1 MAVITFANTKGGA
14 GKTTA
19 VLLLATELARKGYRI
34 TILDADPQHWISR
47 WHEVSGHVA
56 NISVI
61 DFVTSASLP
70 HHISDNKHN
79 TDYFIIDL
87 PGARNPMLATAIGL
101 SDHVLIPIQGCAMD
115 ARGGAQVLELLQYLD
130 EKAGIKIGHSVVL
143 TRVNSMV
150 TTRALALVK
159 SLLSERQVPV
169 LDTAII
175 ERSAF
180 PRYLRLRRH
189 AAHARSGPRQQPRE
203 GARERTLFCRRDHAQ
218 AAGQA
223 SGRSPH
229 DRSADPLGGVEP
241 IESNEECA
249 PVRWGAFFFA
259 SGQSSYLAWPC
270 DALPLAGNKSFVA
283 AATVTC
289 CIHRIRRRSS
299 MSIFRRGASPERGN
313 SMHLKKLYTGILR
326 CAGDYRGDE

>member
-47 WHEVSGHVA
+47 WHEVSGQVA

-130 EKAGIKIGHSVVL
+130 EKACIKIGHSVVL

-150 TTRALALVK
+150 TTRALSLVK

-180 PRYLRLRRH
+180 RDIFDCGGTLHTLDP
-189 AAHARSGPRQQPRE
+189 ARASNLE
-203 GARERTLFCRRDHAQ
+203 KARENALCFAEEIMRKLPVRLT
-218 AAGQA
+218 AAARMTG
-223 SGRSPH
+223 PLI
-229 DRSADPLGGVEP
+229 RSAASSQ
-241 IESNEECA
+241 SNEMENA
-249 PVRWGAFFFA
+249 PRSAGAHSLLHQA
-259 SGQSSYLAWPC
+259 NP
-270 DALPLAGNKSFVA
+270 
-283 AATVTC
+283 
-289 CIHRIRRRSS
+289 RIC
-299 MSIFRRGASPERGN
+299 MA
-313 SMHLKKLYTGILR
+313 LR
-326 CAGDYRGDE
+326 CTPACGE

>member
-1 MAVITFANTKGGA
+1 MPVITFANTKGGA

-19 VLLLATELARKGYRI
+19 VLLLATELAQKGYRV
-34 TILDADPQHWISR
+34 TILDADPQHWITR
-47 WHEVSGHVA
+47 WHEVSGHVT

-70 HHISDNKHN
+70 LHIAENKHN

-87 PGARNPMLATAIGL
+87 PGARNPLLATAIGL

-130 EKAGIKIGHSVVL
+130 EKAGIRIGHSVVL

-150 TTRALALVK
+150 TTRALSLVK

-180 PRYLRLRRH
+180 RDIFDCGGTLHSLDP
-189 AAHARSGPRQQPRE
+189 ARVSNLDK
-203 GARERTLFCRRDHAQ
+203 ARENARCFAEEIMGKLPVKLAEPT
-218 AAGQA
+218 
-223 SGRSPH
+223 RSTGPLI
-229 DRSADPLGGVEP
+229 RSA
-241 IESNEECA
+241 A
-249 PVRWGAFFFA
+249 
-259 SGQSSYLAWPC
+259 
-270 DALPLAGNKSFVA
+270 
-283 AATVTC
+283 
-289 CIHRIRRRSS
+289 
-299 MSIFRRGASPERGN
+299 
-313 SMHLKKLYTGILR
+313 
-326 CAGDYRGDE
+326 

>member
-1 MAVITFANTKGGA
+1 MPVITFANTKGGA

-19 VLLLATELARKGYRI
+19 VLLLATELARKGYRV

-47 WHEVSGHVA
+47 WHDVSGKVQ
-56 NISVI
+56 NIAVI

-70 HHISDNKHN
+70 QHISEDRQN

-87 PGARNPMLATAIGL
+87 PGARNPLLATAIGL

-130 EKAGIKIGHSVVL
+130 DKAGIKIGHSVVL
-143 TRVNSMV
+143 TRVSSMV

-180 PRYLRLRRH
+180 RDIFDCGGTLHSMDP
-189 AAHARSGPRQQPRE
+189 ARVSNLDK
-203 GARERTLFCRRDHAQ
+203 ARENALCFA
-218 AAGQA
+218 
-223 SGRSPH
+223 
-229 DRSADPLGGVEP
+229 
-241 IESNEECA
+241 EEIMGKL
-249 PVRWGAFFFA
+249 PVR
-259 SGQSSYLAWPC
+259 
-270 DALPLAGNKSFVA
+270 LPA
-283 AATVTC
+283 AART
-289 CIHRIRRRSS
+289 
-299 MSIFRRGASPERGN
+299 
-313 SMHLKKLYTGILR
+313 TGPLVR
-326 CAGDYRGDE
+326 AAA